1 MLRHSE
7 DGKVYMVIITVK
19 MSVTKL
25 SKKDRRKNLFAGDLK
40 LLYVDKYWN
49 LMPDEEQHQQT
60 RHSER
65 LKPRELPQPSEGED
79 RKKREAFFKAFPSGQ
94 IGGVVRVLFE
104 FDVNNEEPTTLMN
117 PIVVNEILDSTPIP
131 QFIIKIT
138 NQNMESFFINSKTR
152 AYFDGVHEHLK
163 RKREEGDEKK
173 KKKKE

>member
-1 MLRHSE
+1 M
-7 DGKVYMVIITVK
+7 
-19 MSVTKL
+19 
-25 SKKDRRKNLFAGDLK
+25 
-40 LLYVDKYWN
+40 
-49 LMPDEEQHQQT
+49 
-60 RHSER
+60 
-65 LKPRELPQPSEGED
+65 
-79 RKKREAFFKAFPSGQ
+79 
-94 IGGVVRVLFE
+94 RVLFE
-104 FDVNNEEPTTLMN
+104 FDVNNEDPTTLMN